1 MSAAIK
7 IAGLGVRLGEKQVL
21 SELDL
26 EIPFGQTTVLI
37 GPSGCG
43 KTTLLRALAGWVPV
57 EHGVIEPQLE
67 MADIGVLFQ
76 DYHLLPWHTVEKN
89 MRLAL
94 GAGAGGIFGSAS
106 TEARELVG
114 SIAEQLEIADLLPY
128 YPHQISGG
136 QRQRVALGQLLVK
149 RPKWLLLDEPTS
161 ALDAFTKEMIQDLL
175 VEVQQHFGVSLIM
188 VTHSIEEAAFLGQ
201 HVAVMKAGRVV
212 EQLAN
217 PLAGTAGYRREAAYF
232 EQQLL
237 LRRAL
242 GGVG

>member
-7 IAGLGVRLGEKQVL
+7 IC
-21 SELDL
+21 ELDVSFGSQKIL
-26 EIPFGQTTVLI
+26 DRLDLVIPEGETTVLI

-43 KTTLLRALAGWVPV
+43 KTTLLRTLAGWIPL
-57 EHGVIEPQLE
+57 GSGSIEPRLE
-67 MADIGVLFQ
+67 MADVGMLFQ

-89 MRLAL
+89 LML
-94 GAGAGGIFGSAS
+94 GMAAS
-106 TEARELVG
+106 SRPRDEKRDLIR
-114 SIAEQLEIADLLPY
+114 SIAEQLGIASLLAD

-136 QRQRVALGQLLVK
+136 QRQRVALGQLLAK

-161 ALDAFTKEMIQDLL
+161 ALDAFTKEKIQDLL
-175 VEVQQHFGVSLIM
+175 IQVQQHFNVTLVV

-201 HVAVMKAGRVV
+201 HVAVMKKGRVV

-217 PLAGTAGYRREAAYF
+217 PQAGTTGYRSESNYF

-242 GGVG
+242 GGIA